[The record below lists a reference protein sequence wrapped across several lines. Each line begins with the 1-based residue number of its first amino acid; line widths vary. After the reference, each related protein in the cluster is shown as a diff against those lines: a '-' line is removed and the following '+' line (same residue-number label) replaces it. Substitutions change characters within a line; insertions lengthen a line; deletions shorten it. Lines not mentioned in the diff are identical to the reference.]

1 MNREVAEEKH
11 AAAQALMAA
20 QRRARN
26 NRLAMR
32 HRAGVNEQVVME
44 RLWRRFHRRVAPT
57 GRSDAALRESFDR
70 ALRGVPYATR
80 AAWAGYRRE
89 RRMPGFI
96 QHIIDRLSEPP
107 PQRPPPLEGKI
118 MDPPVN
124 SSNAEEHDGEE
135 QDTDN

>member
-1 MNREVAEEKH
+1 MAEEKH
-11 AAAQALMAA
+11 SAAQALMAA

-32 HRAGVNEQVVME
+32 PRAGVNEQVVMD

-80 AAWAGYRRE
+80 AAWAE
-89 RRMPGFI
+89 RRMPGFF

-107 PQRPPPLEGKI
+107 PQRPPQRPRPPPLEGKI
-118 MDPPVN
+118 MDPPIN
-124 SSNAEEHDGEE
+124 SSNAEEHDGQE
-135 QDTDN
+135 QDTDDAG